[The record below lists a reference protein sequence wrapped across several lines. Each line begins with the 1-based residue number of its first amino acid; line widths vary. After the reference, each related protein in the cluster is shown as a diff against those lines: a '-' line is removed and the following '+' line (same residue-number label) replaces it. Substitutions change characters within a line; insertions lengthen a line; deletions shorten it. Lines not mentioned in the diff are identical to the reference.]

1 MSKTATAHTAKGEGQ
16 KEPKAPSRNLNPLK
30 FPGVTPVAFR
40 VLSRLIVL
48 TKDGTQACVYTNA
61 QAMTDLGLP
70 EGSAKRAFSVLLNG
84 GYISSNRTNSA
95 FGINAR
101 QVQLTEKTI
110 ALLAKSSDQL
120 DGSDQQ
126 KSGSSSDQSSDHL
139 GGSDQS
145 KSGSSSAKGSD
156 QVGINSGSSS
166 DRLSSTDGVGMQATE
181 APRLRKLNNEEIN
194 ESEQRSHSPS
204 NSSLSSSGPSG
215 SDQLANEQEAQ
226 AQEGQ
231 ASQAQNEQEGQAQG
245 KQEQVAQ
252 TAQAGQ
258 AGQAQGWSSS
268 DKEGTT
274 RFDFADKLKSLGL
287 EVSVINGKPSDLRY
301 DFTWLQGRLSS
312 NAKHDYKG
320 VCQFAMKDGAIGI
333 PYEWIHRFAEFV
345 IVNEMANH
353 SDQLFKAPES
363 CDKYNK
369 ELVTEFFAR
378 NQSGILF
385 TVIGSRWGAEWGPY
399 FTEVDSIDEFSGQI
413 EHDIYDVYWAGKEF
427 VKQALYNFNL
437 GDRSNPVKYLTRA
450 VLYEVRNILRDPAAY
465 QKAVKAVASEFFFNC
480 RAQRW
485 INSLHCGGE
494 EYLRCYY
501 PVSDYDMHR
510 MLYEPARGQKI
521 KMRFTYPYMLVR
533 KWFTV
538 FRASGYEDG
547 GGDWSDDKSRELL
560 YAIGHD
566 AFNRTQWEECVKV
579 FGAEYPFLTKLEFEN
594 V

>member
-1 MSKTATAHTAKGEGQ
+1 MSKTATAHTAKGDRQ
-16 KEPKAPSRNLNPLK
+16 KEQKAPSRNLNPLK
-30 FPGVTPVAFR
+30 FMDFAPSELKLF
-40 VLSRLIVL
+40 SRLVVL
-48 TKDGTQACVYTNA
+48 TKDGTQPCVYTNK
-61 QAMTDLGLP
+61 QAVTDLKITEATLRDAFKRLQAKGYITAEHTTTAFGANTRVVKLTQTGLDRLLSAGEVQRP
-70 EGSAKRAFSVLLNG
+70 EGDSDPVTNPTTNPAITPTNNPTTNPTNTPTNPPLENGLNMPL
-84 GYISSNRTNSA
+84 N
-95 FGINAR
+95 
-101 QVQLTEKTI
+101 
-110 ALLAKSSDQL
+110 
-120 DGSDQQ
+120 
-126 KSGSSSDQSSDHL
+126 
-139 GGSDQS
+139 
-145 KSGSSSAKGSD
+145 
-156 QVGINSGSSS
+156 
-166 DRLSSTDGVGMQATE
+166 E
-181 APRLRKLNNEEIN
+181 APRSMIVRVRSMIN
-194 ESEQRSHSPS
+194 EFEQRSHSPS

-215 SDQLANEQEAQ
+215 SDQLANEQEGQ
-226 AQEGQ
+226 EQEGQ
-231 ASQAQNEQEGQAQG
+231 ASQAQSEQEGQASQAQG

-252 TAQAGQ
+252 TAQ

-320 VCQFAMKDGAIGI
+320 VCQFAMKEGAIGI

-485 INSLHCGGE
+485 INSLRCGGE

>member
-30 FPGVTPVAFR
+30 FMDFAPSELKLF
-40 VLSRLIVL
+40 SRLVVL
-48 TKDGTQACVYTNA
+48 TKDGTQPCVYTNK
-61 QAMTDLGLP
+61 QAVTDLKITEATLRDAFKRLQAKGYITAEHTTTAFGANTRVVKLTQTGLDRLLSAGEVQRP
-70 EGSAKRAFSVLLNG
+70 EGDSDPVTNPTTNPAITPTNNPTTNPTNTPTSTPTNTPTNPPLENGLNMPL
-84 GYISSNRTNSA
+84 N
-95 FGINAR
+95 
-101 QVQLTEKTI
+101 
-110 ALLAKSSDQL
+110 
-120 DGSDQQ
+120 
-126 KSGSSSDQSSDHL
+126 
-139 GGSDQS
+139 
-145 KSGSSSAKGSD
+145 
-156 QVGINSGSSS
+156 
-166 DRLSSTDGVGMQATE
+166 E
-181 APRLRKLNNEEIN
+181 ASRSMTVRVRSMIN
-194 ESEQRSHSPS
+194 EFEQRSHSPS

-231 ASQAQNEQEGQAQG
+231 AHG

-258 AGQAQGWSSS
+258 AQDWSSS

-301 DFTWLQGRLSS
+301 DFTGLQGRLSS

-320 VCQFAMKDGAIGI
+320 VCQFAMKEGAIGI

-450 VLYEVRNILRDPAAY
+450 VLYEVRNILRDPVAY

-547 GGDWSDDKSRELL
+547 GGDWSDDKSRKLL

-566 AFNRTQWEECVKV
+566 EFNRTQWEECVKV
-579 FGAEYPFLTKLEFEN
+579 FGAEYPFLTKLEYEN

>member
-1 MSKTATAHTAKGEGQ
+1 M
-16 KEPKAPSRNLNPLK
+16 
-30 FPGVTPVAFR
+30 
-40 VLSRLIVL
+40 
-48 TKDGTQACVYTNA
+48 
-61 QAMTDLGLP
+61 
-70 EGSAKRAFSVLLNG
+70 
-84 GYISSNRTNSA
+84 
-95 FGINAR
+95 
-101 QVQLTEKTI
+101 
-110 ALLAKSSDQL
+110 
-120 DGSDQQ
+120 
-126 KSGSSSDQSSDHL
+126 
-139 GGSDQS
+139 
-145 KSGSSSAKGSD
+145 
-156 QVGINSGSSS
+156 
-166 DRLSSTDGVGMQATE
+166 
-181 APRLRKLNNEEIN
+181 IN
-194 ESEQRSHSPS
+194 EFEQRSHSPS

-215 SDQLANEQEAQ
+215 SDQLANEQE
-226 AQEGQ
+226 
-231 ASQAQNEQEGQAQG
+231 GQAQG

-252 TAQAGQ
+252 TAQAGK
-258 AGQAQGWSSS
+258 AQGWSSS

-287 EVSVINGKPSDLRY
+287 EVSVIDGKPSDLRY
-301 DFTWLQGRLSS
+301 DFTWLQDRLSS

-320 VCQFAMKDGAIGI
+320 VCQFAMKDGAAGI

-353 SDQLFKAPES
+353 SDQLFKTPES

-399 FTEVDSIDEFSGQI
+399 FTEVDSVDEFSGQI

-485 INSLHCGGE
+485 INSLHYGGE

-547 GGDWSDDKSRELL
+547 GGDWSDDKSRKLL

-566 AFNRTQWEECVKV
+566 EFNRTQWEECVKV
-579 FGAEYPFLTKLEFEN
+579 FGAEYPFLTKLEYEN

>member
-1 MSKTATAHTAKGEGQ
+1 MSKTATAHIAKGEGQ

-30 FPGVTPVAFR
+30 FMDFAPSELKLF
-40 VLSRLIVL
+40 SRLVVL
-48 TKDGTQACVYTNA
+48 TKDGTQPCVYTNK
-61 QAMTDLGLP
+61 QAVTDLKITEATLRDAFKRLQAKGYITAEHTTTAFGANTRVVKLTQTGLDRLLSAGEVQRP
-70 EGSAKRAFSVLLNG
+70 EGDSDPVTNPTTNPAITPTNNPTTNPTNTPTSTPTNTPTNPPLENGLNMPL
-84 GYISSNRTNSA
+84 N
-95 FGINAR
+95 
-101 QVQLTEKTI
+101 
-110 ALLAKSSDQL
+110 
-120 DGSDQQ
+120 
-126 KSGSSSDQSSDHL
+126 
-139 GGSDQS
+139 
-145 KSGSSSAKGSD
+145 
-156 QVGINSGSSS
+156 
-166 DRLSSTDGVGMQATE
+166 E
-181 APRLRKLNNEEIN
+181 ASRSMTVRVRSMIN
-194 ESEQRSHSPS
+194 EFEQRSHSPS

-215 SDQLANEQEAQ
+215 SDQLANEQE
-226 AQEGQ
+226 
-231 ASQAQNEQEGQAQG
+231 GQAQG

-252 TAQAGQ
+252 TAQAGK
-258 AGQAQGWSSS
+258 AQGWSSS

-287 EVSVINGKPSDLRY
+287 EVSVIDGKPSDLRY
-301 DFTWLQGRLSS
+301 DFTWLQDRLSS

-320 VCQFAMKDGAIGI
+320 VCQFAMKDGAAGI

-353 SDQLFKAPES
+353 SDQLFKTPES

-399 FTEVDSIDEFSGQI
+399 FTEVDSVDEFSGQI

-485 INSLHCGGE
+485 INSLHYGGE

-547 GGDWSDDKSRELL
+547 GGDWSDDKSRKLL

-579 FGAEYPFLTKLEFEN
+579 FGAEYPFLTKLEYEN

>member
-1 MSKTATAHTAKGEGQ
+1 MSKTATAHTAKGERQ

-30 FPGVTPVAFR
+30 FMDFAPSELKLF
-40 VLSRLIVL
+40 SRLVVL
-48 TKDGTQACVYTNA
+48 TKDGTQSCVYTNK
-61 QAMTDLGLP
+61 QAVADLKITEATLRDAFKRLQAKGYITAEHTTTAFGANTRVVKLTQTGLDRLLSTGEVQRP
-70 EGSAKRAFSVLLNG
+70 EGDSDPVTNPTTNPAITPTNNPTTNPTNTPTSTPTNTPTNPPLENGLNMPL
-84 GYISSNRTNSA
+84 N
-95 FGINAR
+95 
-101 QVQLTEKTI
+101 
-110 ALLAKSSDQL
+110 
-120 DGSDQQ
+120 
-126 KSGSSSDQSSDHL
+126 
-139 GGSDQS
+139 
-145 KSGSSSAKGSD
+145 
-156 QVGINSGSSS
+156 
-166 DRLSSTDGVGMQATE
+166 E
-181 APRLRKLNNEEIN
+181 ASRSMTVRVRSMIN
-194 ESEQRSHSPS
+194 EFEQRSHSPS

-231 ASQAQNEQEGQAQG
+231 AQG

-252 TAQAGQ
+252 TAQ

-320 VCQFAMKDGAIGI
+320 VCQFAMKEGAIGI

-399 FTEVDSIDEFSGQI
+399 FTEVDSVDEFSGQI

-547 GGDWSDDKSRELL
+547 GGDWSDDKSRKLL

-566 AFNRTQWEECVKV
+566 EFNRTQWEECVKV

>member
-1 MSKTATAHTAKGEGQ
+1 MSKTATAHTAKGDGQ
-16 KEPKAPSRNLNPLK
+16 KEQKAPSRNLNPLK
-30 FPGVTPVAFR
+30 FMDFAPSELKLF
-40 VLSRLIVL
+40 SRLVVL
-48 TKDGTQACVYTNA
+48 TKDGTQPCVYTNK
-61 QAMTDLGLP
+61 QAVTDLKITEATLRDAFKRLQAKGYITAEHTTTAFGANTRVVKLTQTGLDRLLSAGEVQRP
-70 EGSAKRAFSVLLNG
+70 EGDSNPVTNPTTNPAITPTNNPTTNPTNTPTSTPTNTPTNPPLENGLNMPL
-84 GYISSNRTNSA
+84 N
-95 FGINAR
+95 
-101 QVQLTEKTI
+101 
-110 ALLAKSSDQL
+110 
-120 DGSDQQ
+120 
-126 KSGSSSDQSSDHL
+126 
-139 GGSDQS
+139 
-145 KSGSSSAKGSD
+145 
-156 QVGINSGSSS
+156 
-166 DRLSSTDGVGMQATE
+166 E
-181 APRLRKLNNEEIN
+181 ASRSMTVRVRSMIN
-194 ESEQRSHSPS
+194 EFEQRSHSPS

-215 SDQLANEQEAQ
+215 SDQLANEQETQ
-226 AQEGQ
+226 A
-231 ASQAQNEQEGQAQG
+231 QEGQAQG

-252 TAQAGQ
+252 TAQAGK
-258 AGQAQGWSSS
+258 AQGWSSS

-287 EVSVINGKPSDLRY
+287 EVSVIDGKPSDLRY
-301 DFTWLQGRLSS
+301 DFTWLQERLSS

-320 VCQFAMKDGAIGI
+320 VCQFAMKDGAAGI

-353 SDQLFKAPES
+353 SDQLFKTPES

-399 FTEVDSIDEFSGQI
+399 FTEVDSVDEFSGQI

-485 INSLHCGGE
+485 INSLHYGGE

-547 GGDWSDDKSRELL
+547 GGDWSDDKSRKLL

-579 FGAEYPFLTKLEFEN
+579 FGAEYPFLTKLEYEN

>member
-16 KEPKAPSRNLNPLK
+16 KEQKAPSRNLNPLK
-30 FPGVTPVAFR
+30 FMDFAPSELKLF
-40 VLSRLIVL
+40 SRLVVL
-48 TKDGTQACVYTNA
+48 TKDGTQPCVYTNK
-61 QAMTDLGLP
+61 QAVTDLKITEATLRDAFKRLQAKGYITAEHTTTAFGANTRVVKLTQTGLDRLLSAGEVQRP
-70 EGSAKRAFSVLLNG
+70 EGDSDPVTNPTTNPAITPTNNPTTNPTNTPTSTPTNTPTNPPLENGLNMPL
-84 GYISSNRTNSA
+84 N
-95 FGINAR
+95 
-101 QVQLTEKTI
+101 
-110 ALLAKSSDQL
+110 
-120 DGSDQQ
+120 
-126 KSGSSSDQSSDHL
+126 
-139 GGSDQS
+139 
-145 KSGSSSAKGSD
+145 
-156 QVGINSGSSS
+156 
-166 DRLSSTDGVGMQATE
+166 E
-181 APRLRKLNNEEIN
+181 ASRSMTVRVRSMIN
-194 ESEQRSHSPS
+194 EFEQRSHSPS

-258 AGQAQGWSSS
+258 AQDWSSS

-501 PVSDYDMHR
+501 PVSDYDMRR

>member
-1 MSKTATAHTAKGEGQ
+1 MSKTATAHTAKGERQ

-30 FPGVTPVAFR
+30 FMDFAPSELKLF
-40 VLSRLIVL
+40 SRLVVL
-48 TKDGTQACVYTNA
+48 TKDGTQSCVYTNK
-61 QAMTDLGLP
+61 QAVADLKITEATLRDAFKRLQAKGYITAEHTTTAFGANTRVVKLTQTGLDRLLSTGEVQRP
-70 EGSAKRAFSVLLNG
+70 EGDSDPVTNPTTNPAITPTNNPTTNPTNTPTSTPTNTPTNPPLENGLNMPL
-84 GYISSNRTNSA
+84 N
-95 FGINAR
+95 
-101 QVQLTEKTI
+101 
-110 ALLAKSSDQL
+110 
-120 DGSDQQ
+120 
-126 KSGSSSDQSSDHL
+126 
-139 GGSDQS
+139 
-145 KSGSSSAKGSD
+145 
-156 QVGINSGSSS
+156 
-166 DRLSSTDGVGMQATE
+166 E
-181 APRLRKLNNEEIN
+181 ASRSMTVRVRSMIN
-194 ESEQRSHSPS
+194 EFEQRSHSPS

-231 ASQAQNEQEGQAQG
+231 AQG

-252 TAQAGQ
+252 TAQ

-320 VCQFAMKDGAIGI
+320 VCQFAMKEGAIGI

-399 FTEVDSIDEFSGQI
+399 FTEVDSVDEFSGQI

-494 EYLRCYY
+494 EYMRCYY

-547 GGDWSDDKSRELL
+547 GGDWSDDKSRKLL

-566 AFNRTQWEECVKV
+566 EFNRTQWEECVKV

>member
-30 FPGVTPVAFR
+30 FMDFAPSELKLF
-40 VLSRLIVL
+40 SRLVVL
-48 TKDGTQACVYTNA
+48 TKDGTQPCVYTNK
-61 QAMTDLGLP
+61 QAVADLKITEATLRDAFKRLQAKGYITAEHTTTAFGANTRVVKLTQTGLDRLLSASEVQRP
-70 EGSAKRAFSVLLNG
+70 EGDSDPVTNPTTNPAITPTNNPTTNPTNTPTSTPTSTPTNTPTNPLLENG
-84 GYISSNRTNSA
+84 LNMPLN
-95 FGINAR
+95 
-101 QVQLTEKTI
+101 
-110 ALLAKSSDQL
+110 
-120 DGSDQQ
+120 
-126 KSGSSSDQSSDHL
+126 
-139 GGSDQS
+139 
-145 KSGSSSAKGSD
+145 
-156 QVGINSGSSS
+156 
-166 DRLSSTDGVGMQATE
+166 E
-181 APRLRKLNNEEIN
+181 APRSMTVRVRSMIN
-194 ESEQRSHSPS
+194 EFEQRSHSPS

-258 AGQAQGWSSS
+258 AQDWSSS

-320 VCQFAMKDGAIGI
+320 VCQFAMKEGAIGI

-547 GGDWSDDKSRELL
+547 GGDWSDDKSRKLL
-560 YAIGHD
+560 HAIGHD
-566 AFNRTQWEECVKV
+566 EFNCTQWEECVKV